1 MVDKLLR
8 REIGSHDLAFTGG
21 WVGVNIPNTTIEI
34 IRKTIKIVMVL
45 LLRHITNNG
54 KSGSSNPKNFRIN
67 SNNENDNRVHYINSI
82 TCQL

>member
-8 REIGSHDLAFTGG
+8 REIGRHDLAFKGG
-21 WVGVNIPNTTIEI
+21 WVGVINIPNTTIEI

-54 KSGSSNPKNFRIN
+54 KSGSNNTKNLRIN
-67 SNNENDNRVHYINSI
+67 SNNENDN
-82 TCQL
+82 